1 MTILVFSGLL
11 LVLSFFAGI
20 LGSITGLGGG
30 AVLIPALVLLFH
42 INIYYAMGA
51 SMIAVIAT
59 SSGATSVY
67 LRHGFTNLRIGMLLE
82 VGAVSGAILG
92 ALLVKYIPTSILA
105 ILLGSV
111 LLISAYFVL
120 KRHEDQDQALSSHPW
135 AQALK
140 LNGEFP
146 VPGGSKA
153 YQVQN
158 VPPALSHPPS
168 VPEDRDRPQCDIAH
182 QSDLRHIRSVEERFC
197 NDRELAP
204 A

>member
-1 MTILVFSGLL
+1 MSVLVFSGLL

-51 SMIAVIAT
+51 SLISVIAT

-82 VGAVSGAILG
+82 VGAVSGALLG
-92 ALLVKYIPTSILA
+92 ALLVKYIPGSIIA
-105 ILLGSV
+105 IILGSV

-120 KRHEDQDQALSSHPW
+120 KR
-135 AQALK
+135 
-140 LNGEFP
+140 
-146 VPGGSKA
+146 
-153 YQVQN
+153 
-158 VPPALSHPPS
+158 
-168 VPEDRDRPQCDIAH
+168 
-182 QSDLRHIRSVEERFC
+182 
-197 NDRELAP
+197 
-204 A
+204 